1 MSEDL
6 YERIG
11 GEAAVNAAV
20 DGLYNNILSDGRI
33 NHFFEG
39 VDMARQAMM
48 MKAFLTV
55 AFGGPKNY
63 SGRALRDAHARLVG
77 NGLNDSHFEAIL
89 ENIRKTL
96 DGLNVSEDM
105 VNEVISVADS
115 VRDDV
120 LGRSAA

>member
-1 MSEDL
+1 MSENL

-39 VDMARQAMM
+39 VDMTRQAMM
-48 MKAFLTV
+48 MKSFLTV
-55 AFGGPKNY
+55 AFGGPSNY
-63 SGRALRDAHARLVG
+63 SGRALRDAHARLVE
-77 NGLNDSHFEAIL
+77 NGLNDSHFNAIL

-96 DGLNVSEDM
+96 DGLNVPEDI
-105 VNEVISVADS
+105 VNEVVSTADS